1 MEMWIQ
7 CARGGESSGTPSL
20 RNAVQRSSAS
30 RRLGNPKGSKSR
42 PRRGVSVR
50 KQENATVHHMQHGG
64 PPSISSWIPLPCM
77 GKMTTATVPWQHS
90 WAWMTKPTVSSSRW
104 KGGRSDRK
112 TTICSEGSTKTS
124 SAKHWKAN
132 ASMSSRQRSTSW
144 VPRSPH
150 LAVYAWTSLRL
161 EKFFERC
168 FLAAIDFT
176 GVVSTAGS
184 QRRPH
189 FALWTRSTSVSTGP
203 ASQALAAKD

>member
-1 MEMWIQ
+1 MWRQ
-7 CARGGESSGTPSL
+7 YARGGESCGKPSL

-30 RRLGNPKGSKSR
+30 RRLGNPQSSKPR
-42 PRRGVSVR
+42 PRRGVNVKR
-50 KQENATVHHMQHGG
+50 QENATVHHMLPHGG

-77 GKMTTATVPWQHS
+77 GKMTIATVPWRHS
-90 WAWMTKPTVSSSRW
+90 WAWMTKPTVSSSRSR
-104 KGGRSDRK
+104 GGRSGRK
-112 TTICSEGSTKTS
+112 TTICSEGLTRTS

-132 ASMSSRQRSTSW
+132 ASMSSRQRSMSW

-161 EKFFERC
+161 EKFFEHC

-184 QRRPH
+184 QRRPR
-189 FALWTRSTSVSTGP
+189 FALWTRSTSLSTGH